1 MRKVLLVLLVIT
13 LSLTGCSARRSSDKP
28 VKQEEQLY
36 TTPSGF
42 YKDYEKPVYS
52 SYNSPAS
59 ENGLAG
65 SKIYLDG
72 QFNEIHELESDG
84 TLSYYTN
91 IKDDNGNEWLLI
103 LETEG
108 LGSKSSFEKL
118 IEHPVTVTAIY
129 DGFSGV
135 YDLPVIYTVSIY
147 DRKTGSIVTSK
158 LTSTVFE
165 DILNPVSEEPVAQT
179 DPEPVAEPEPE
190 PTTEPEPTPEVS
202 NDTIRPEIKEAI
214 DAYEA
219 FIDEYI
225 AFMTKYSESDNSATM
240 LYDYMK
246 FAAKY
251 EEAVRKIDALEAEL
265 TDAEA
270 LYYYEVLNRCNM
282 KMLESL
288 N

>member
-1 MRKVLLVLLVIT
+1 MKKVLLVLLVIT

-52 SYNSPAS
+52 NYNSPAS

-72 QFNEIHELESDG
+72 QINEIHELESDG

-165 DILNPVSEEPVAQT
+165 DILNPVSEEPVVQT
-179 DPEPVAEPEPE
+179 DPEPVTEPEPE

-225 AFMTKYSESDNSATM
+225 AFMNKYSESDNSMSM
-240 LYDYMK
+240 LSDYMT
-246 FAAKY
+246 FASKI
-251 EEAVRKIDALEAEL
+251 EEYV
-265 TDAEA
+265 
-270 LYYYEVLNRCNM
+270 Y
-282 KMLESL
+282 
-288 N
+288 

>member
-1 MRKVLLVLLVIT
+1 MKKILVPILVVLMLI
-13 LSLTGCSARRSSDKP
+13 TGCSSGRQSKPSEKEDK
-28 VKQEEQLY
+28 LY

-42 YKDYEKPVYS
+42 YRDYEEADFSKF
-52 SYNSPAS
+52 NSHAS

-65 SKIYLDG
+65 TKIWLNG
-72 QFNEIHELESDG
+72 QYEAINELESDG
-84 TLSYYTN
+84 TLSYLTTFT
-91 IKDDNGNEWLLI
+91 DDKGNNWLLV

-108 LGSKSSFEKL
+108 LGSKSTFEKL
-118 IEHPVTVTAIY
+118 TAHPLTVTAIY
-129 DGFSGV
+129 DGYSDV
-135 YDLPVIYTVSIY
+135 YELPVIYTVEIY
-147 DRKTGSIVTSK
+147 DRKTGSIATSG
-158 LTSTVFE
+158 LTASVFG
-165 DILNPVSEEPVAQT
+165 DIINGSSEEPSPALE
-179 DPEPVAEPEPE
+179 PEPVAETEPEPE
-190 PTTEPEPTPEVS
+190 PEPQPETNS
-202 NDTIRPEIKEAI
+202 NEIRPEIKEAI

-270 LYYYEVLNRCNM
+270 IYYYEVLSRCNV
-282 KMLESL
+282 KMMQSL